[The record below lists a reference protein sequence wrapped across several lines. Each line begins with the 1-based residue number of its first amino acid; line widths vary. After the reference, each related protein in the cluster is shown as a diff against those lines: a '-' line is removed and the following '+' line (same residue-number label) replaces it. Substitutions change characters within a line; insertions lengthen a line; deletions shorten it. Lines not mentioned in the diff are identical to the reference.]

1 MGEWFTSFD
10 DAWSSFLA
18 RTEPL
23 ESFFDEFS
31 EDSTFIAEDW
41 LVVPPPEV
49 KREAVRL
56 QSELEGV
63 PGLVVVPHHFLHVSI
78 SDNGPDVDDLRE
90 LGPFELRLVRVNCFP
105 AAVVAEIES
114 TELDGVDAPPTFL
127 PHLSLAYVEEPT
139 AVDPVRE
146 AVLPLRDVSLGS
158 FVVDELVRVQVPASR
173 TTILQPWT
181 VVERGSLRR

>member
-1 MGEWFTSFD
+1 VGEWFTSFD

-23 ESFFDEFS
+23 EPFFDEFP
-31 EDSTFIAEDW
+31 EDPSFVAEDW
-41 LVVPPPEV
+41 LVVPPPQV

-56 QSELEGV
+56 QSELEDV

-78 SDNGPDVDDLRE
+78 SDNGPDLDDLRE
-90 LGPFELRLVRVNCFP
+90 LGPFELRLARVNCFP
-105 AAVVAEIES
+105 TAVVAEIES
-114 TELDGVDAPPTFL
+114 TDLDRVDAPATFL
-127 PHLSLAYVEEPT
+127 PHLTLACVAKHT
-139 AVDPVRE
+139 AVEPVRE
-146 AVLPLRDVSLGS
+146 AVLPLREVSLGS
-158 FVVDELVRVQVPASR
+158 FVVDELVLVQVPAAR